1 MSGATSPRV
10 ALRRRCGGCE
20 HPRYVPALPAALAAR
35 FAPAGLAVAGVAVA
49 IAVALGAVAVPDL
62 AGALSDATHTLG
74 AWIYLAVLVLVFL
87 ETTALVGFVIHG
99 ELALMVGGV
108 VAERGDAAL
117 PAVIALAWVAAV
129 SGDLVSLLL
138 GRRLGRPFLERHGS
152 RVRVGPDRLASID
165 DFFARHGSKAV
176 FLGRFTGFLRATVP
190 FVAGT
195 SGTTVRR
202 LLPASAASALVW
214 TTTFVVL
221 GYVFSESFTSAGQ
234 TATRA
239 GLVAVLG
246 VIAVISLRAARRSR
260 LRRSAPRHPGARP
273 SPPE

>member
-1 MSGATSPRV
+1 
-10 ALRRRCGGCE
+10 
-20 HPRYVPALPAALAAR
+20 VPALPAALAAR

-62 AGALSDATHTLG
+62 AGALSDASHSLG

-190 FVAGT
+190 FVAGS
-195 SGTTVRR
+195 SGMRPRQLLR
-202 LLPASAASALVW
+202 LSAVSALVW
-214 TTTFVVL
+214 VSAFTL
-221 GYVFSESFTSAGQ
+221 IGYAFAESFMAAGE
-234 TATRA
+234 TATRVT
-239 GLVAVLG
+239 LVAVLLT
-246 VIAVISLRAARRSR
+246 VAALAVRARVTR
-260 LRRSAPRHPGARP
+260 G
-273 SPPE
+273 